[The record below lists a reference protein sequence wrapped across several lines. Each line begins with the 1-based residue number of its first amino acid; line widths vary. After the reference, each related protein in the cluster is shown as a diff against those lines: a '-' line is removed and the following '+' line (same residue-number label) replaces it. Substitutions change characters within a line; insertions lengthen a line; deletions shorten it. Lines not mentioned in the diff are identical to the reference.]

1 MKTLVTGGAGFIGS
15 HLVQALLAAGHDVAT
30 VDNLSGGLREQ
41 VDARARLAVVDLRDQ
56 DALEAVFARERP
68 AVVFHLAA
76 QSSVKASMRDPVA
89 DAQIN
94 VLGSLTLL
102 ERCVRHGVRKVVYA
116 SSGGAAVGE
125 PLRLPVDEQHPPT
138 QPLSPYGVSKVVVE
152 QYLWLYRRHHGLRST
167 TLRYP
172 NVYGPRQDPGG
183 ESGVVAIFLGQMLR
197 GEPVTINGSGE
208 QERDFVYVEDIA
220 AASVLALER
229 GDDQLLLLGSGH
241 GTSVNELFARL
252 ARLTGYDAPAR
263 HGPSLPG
270 DVQRIYLSGER
281 ARVVLGW
288 APRVDLESGLS
299 RCLEAL
305 RARA

>member
-1 MKTLVTGGAGFIGS
+1 VKTLVTGGAGFIGS

-229 GDDQLLLLGSGH
+229 GDDELLLLGSGH

-281 ARVVLGW
+281 ARAVLGW
-288 APRVDLESGLS
+288 VPRVDLESGLS

-305 RARA
+305 RPRA